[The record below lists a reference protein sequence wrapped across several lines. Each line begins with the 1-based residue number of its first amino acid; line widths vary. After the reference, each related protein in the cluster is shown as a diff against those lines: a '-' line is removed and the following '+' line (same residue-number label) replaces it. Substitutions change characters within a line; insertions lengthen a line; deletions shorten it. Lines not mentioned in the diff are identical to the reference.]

1 MASLALGLV
10 EASAC
15 LEYTLKA
22 LIATRSDSGV
32 GNEQLSGELKVA
44 QGHLTLVCNILT
56 LHNHEVQSLGLA
68 DA

>member
-1 MASLALGLV
+1 MASLASGLV
-10 EASAC
+10 EANVC

-22 LIATRSDSGV
+22 LVTTRSDPGV
-32 GNEQLSGELKVA
+32 GNERLSGELKVS

-56 LHNHEVQSLGLA
+56 LHIHEVRSLGLA